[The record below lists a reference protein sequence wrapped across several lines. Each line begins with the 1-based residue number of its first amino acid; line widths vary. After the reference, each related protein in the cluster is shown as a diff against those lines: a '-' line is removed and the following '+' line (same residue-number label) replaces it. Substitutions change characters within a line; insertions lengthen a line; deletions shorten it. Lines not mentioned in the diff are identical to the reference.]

1 MTLPIRYRVLRLEAT
16 CDRVGLTA
24 PTVYRLMQLGQFPR
38 QILLGGNSRGWLE
51 HEINAWLEA
60 RIKARDEGTDA
71 DARVNPNIGRGR
83 PKKADAAP
91 IESELSTAA

>member
-1 MTLPIRYRVLRLEAT
+1 LTLPIRYRALRLAAT
-16 CDRVGLTA
+16 CDRVGLTPPA
-24 PTVYRLMQLGQFPR
+24 VYRLMQLGLFPR

-51 HEINAWLEA
+51 HEINEWLEQ

-83 PKKADAAP
+83 PKR
-91 IESELSTAA
+91 SEKSEAV